1 MHARGAVAFDEA
13 VMTEILRRVFR
24 TRGASTPNQ

>member
-13 VMTEILRRVFR
+13 VMTEIPEARFPYPWRLN
-24 TRGASTPNQ
+24 T